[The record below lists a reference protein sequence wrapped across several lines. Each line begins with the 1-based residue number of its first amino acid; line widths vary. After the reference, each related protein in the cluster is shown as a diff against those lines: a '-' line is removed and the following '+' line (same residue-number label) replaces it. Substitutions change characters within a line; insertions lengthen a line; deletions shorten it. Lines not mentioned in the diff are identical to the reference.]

1 MSIAAVNKKWVY
13 LFSEGN
19 ASMVNLLGGKGANLA
34 EMTNVGLPVPPGF
47 TITTEA
53 CNEYYVS
60 GEQFLSGLW
69 DLVLEA
75 LRKVEEE
82 TGKKFAD
89 PENLLLLSAR
99 SGARFSMP
107 GMMDTVLNLGLN
119 EDNVEGL
126 ARITSSQRFAY
137 DTYRRFI
144 QMFGAT
150 VLGLDASRFGDVLE
164 QFKLKAGVKF
174 DTELSSDDL
183 KAIVSEFT
191 RLVEAE
197 TGREFPQ
204 DPLVQ
209 LKMSIEAVFKSWNG
223 RRAIAYR
230 NFYKISHDL
239 GTAVNIMAM
248 VFGNLGD
255 DSGSGV
261 VFTRDPATGEKTL
274 YGEYLLNAQG
284 EDVVAGIRTP
294 QKVGRL
300 RKEKP
305 ELYEEIASVA
315 KRLESHYR
323 DVQDI
328 EFTVERNK
336 LYVLQTRA
344 AKRTGKAAVKVAVDM
359 VKEDLI
365 TKEEALLR
373 VKPDDVVHYMFPRF
387 DERAKE
393 AARSRGD
400 LLASGLNASPGAATG
415 KMVLDADRAQELGSK
430 GKRIILVRPETSAED
445 VHGMLVAAGVLTAR
459 GGATSHAAVVARGL
473 GKPCVAG
480 CEKLKINLEER
491 YLSVGDRVI
500 RENEEI
506 SIDGGSGEVFA
517 GRIPTSVPKLS
528 EEGNLITLL
537 DWANE
542 VKRLGVW
549 ANADYP
555 ADAAR
560 AIDFGAE
567 GIGLCRTEHM
577 FFQEERLPAVQR
589 IILSAIEATT
599 LERAVVR
606 LQRDTEAATGNS
618 HEEQRLRQ
626 MLAEAERERDASP
639 TVASYRKA
647 LAELWGFQVE
657 DFKGIMRAMAGRPVI
672 IRLLDPPLHEFLPD
686 YESTLVEVTELRLK
700 GGGSAELAEKES
712 LLHAIE
718 GMRESNP
725 MLGLRGCRL
734 GLTFGGIYEMQ
745 AQAILTAACELAKEG
760 VDVHPEI
767 MIPLVGHAN
776 EMKIMQE
783 GLEKI
788 AKEVETEMG
797 MMVKYKLGAMIEV
810 PRAALTADEIARY
823 AEFFSFGT
831 NDLTQM
837 TFGYSRD
844 DAEGKFLLQ
853 YVRRGILPENPFQV
867 LDRDGVGALVRTAT
881 ELGRKARTDIVIG
894 ICGEHGGDPS
904 SIQFCHQAGLDY
916 VSCSPFRVP
925 VARLAAAQAALSE
938 GKGERVLDI

>member
-1 MSIAAVNKKWVY
+1 MTD
-13 LFSEGN
+13 
-19 ASMVNLLGGKGANLA
+19 LLGGKGANLA
-34 EMTNVGLPVPPGF
+34 EMTSVGLPVPPGF

-53 CNEYYVS
+53 CNEYYAS
-60 GEQFLSGLW
+60 GERFPSGLW
-69 DLVLEA
+69 DQVLEA
-75 LRKVEEE
+75 LRKVEGEAD
-82 TGKKFAD
+82 KKFAD
-89 PENLLLLSAR
+89 RENLLLLSAR

-126 ARITSSQRFAY
+126 ARITGSERFAY
-137 DTYRRFI
+137 DTCRRFS
-144 QMFGAT
+144 QMFGKT
-150 VLGLDASRFGDVLE
+150 VLGLDASRFEDILE
-164 QFKLKAGVKF
+164 QFKLRAGVKL
-174 DTELSSDDL
+174 DTELSSEDL
-183 KAIVSEFT
+183 KTIVSEFME
-191 RLVEAE
+191 LVKAE
-197 TGREFPQ
+197 TGKEFPQ

-209 LKMSIEAVFKSWNG
+209 LRMSVEAVFKSWNG
-223 RRAIAYR
+223 RRAVDYR
-230 NFYKISHDL
+230 NFHKISHDL

-261 VFTRDPATGEKTL
+261 LFTRDPATGEKIL
-274 YGEYLLNAQG
+274 YGEYLMNAQG

-294 QKVGRL
+294 RKVGRL
-300 RKEKP
+300 QKDKP
-305 ELYEEIASVA
+305 ELYEDVASVA
-315 KRLESHYR
+315 RRLEAHYR

-336 LYVLQTRA
+336 LYVLQTRT

-359 VKEDLI
+359 VKEGLI

-373 VKPDDVVHYMFPRF
+373 VRPDDLMQSLFPRF
-387 DERAKE
+387 DEGAKE
-393 AARSRGD
+393 AARGRGD
-400 LLASGLNASPGAATG
+400 LLARGLNASPGAATG
-415 KMVLDADRAQELGSK
+415 KVVLDADRAQELGS
-430 GKRIILVRPETSAED
+430 GGQSIILVRPETSAED

-480 CEKLKINLEER
+480 CEELRIDLEGR

-500 RENEEI
+500 EENEEI

-517 GRIPTSVPKLS
+517 GRIPTIVPKLS
-528 EEGNLITLL
+528 EEGDVMALL

-542 VKRLGVW
+542 VKRLGIW

-555 ADAAR
+555 ADAVR
-560 AIDFGAE
+560 ALDFGAE

-577 FFQEERLPAVQR
+577 FFEEERLPAVQKM
-589 IILSAIEATT
+589 ILSAAEATT
-599 LERAVVR
+599 LERIVVR
-606 LQRDTEAATGNS
+606 LRREIEAATGYRR
-618 HEEQRLRQ
+618 EELRQ
-626 MLAEAERERDASP
+626 RLAEAQSKRDASP
-639 TVASYRKA
+639 AVANYHSA
-647 LAELWGFQVE
+647 LAELRGFQVE
-657 DFKGIMRAMAGRPVI
+657 DFKGILRAMAGKTVI
-672 IRLLDPPLHEFLPD
+672 IRLLDPPLHEFLPS
-686 YESTLVEVTELRLK
+686 YERMLVELTELRLK
-700 GGGSAELAEKES
+700 GGDSTELAEKES

-718 GMRESNP
+718 GMREANP

-745 AQAILTAACELAKEG
+745 AGAILAAACELAKEG

-783 GLEKI
+783 GMEKI
-788 AKEVETEMG
+788 AKEVEADMG
-797 MMVKYKLGAMIEV
+797 MMVHYKLGAMIEV
-810 PRAALTADEIARY
+810 PRAALTADEIAHY

-831 NDLTQM
+831 NDLTQT
-837 TFGYSRD
+837 TFAYSRD

-867 LDRDGVGALVRTAT
+867 IDRNGVGALVKIAT
-881 ELGRKARTDIVIG
+881 DLGRNARPDIVIG

-904 SIQFCHQAGLDY
+904 SIQFCHQVGLDY

-938 GKGERVLDI
+938 GKAERTLDI